1 MAEYEPKAKITK
13 ISATSRTSLKI
24 KENFFTCEYSEER
37 VIPDVEGVDIE
48 QEREAL
54 WDAVNAEVDNQAE
67 VIYNTFNNP
76 DNKR

>member
-13 ISATSRTSLKI
+13 ISATSRTSLRI
-24 KENFFTCEYSEER
+24 KENYFTCEYSEER
-37 VIPDVEGVDIE
+37 VIPDIEGVNIE

-67 VIYNTFNNP
+67 TIWNTFNNP